1 VTLPVWED
9 GEGPPLVLLHA
20 GVADHRM
27 WDSLVPLLSQ
37 GHRVVRYDLRGFGEA
52 PAPAGGFSAS
62 DDLAE
67 LLDAL
72 RIDRAALVG
81 CSNGGRVALQFAIE
95 RPERVTELTLISAPL
110 PEHDWSAEVI
120 AAWEAEEATEGVDA
134 VVEANL
140 RSWLAGPRRR
150 LDDLDPGLRALAADM
165 ARKAEEGYV
174 AAQGEERNPD
184 PPLGTRLGAVTAP
197 TLVVDAALDFEDFSV
212 IADRIAAGIPG
223 ARRAT
228 IDDAGHVA
236 PLERPDAVA
245 ALLA

>member
-1 VTLPVWED
+1 MTLPVWED
-9 GEGPPLVLLHA
+9 GDGPPVVLLHA

-27 WDSLVPLLSQ
+27 WEPLVPLLADRR
-37 GHRVVRYDLRGFGEA
+37 RVIRYDLRGFGEA
-52 PAPAGGFSAS
+52 PAPTGGFAAS

-81 CSNGGRVALQFAIE
+81 CSNGGRVALQFATE
-95 RPERVTELTLISAPL
+95 RPERVTELTLLSAPL

-120 AAWEAEEATEGVDA
+120 AAWEAQEAAADLDA
-134 VVEANL
+134 VVDANL
-140 RSWLAGPRRR
+140 RAWLAGPRRR
-150 LDDLDPGLRALAADM
+150 LEDLDPAVRALAADM
-165 ARKAEEGYV
+165 ARRAEEGYV
-174 AAQGEERNPD
+174 AATGEERDPD

-197 TLVVDAALDFEDFSV
+197 TLVVDAELDFDDFAV
-212 IADRIAAGIPG
+212 IADRIAAGIRG

-228 IDDAGHVA
+228 IDGAGHLA

-245 ALLA
+245 ALLS